1 MMFQARNLFPSEAAD
16 EICKVLGLKPNALVE
31 PMVGKGNYR
40 IAGTE
45 DRLEIRFKKA
55 RIVHGFYSERA
66 EKARRQAVKAA
77 EEKKKKEAD
86 ILAYKKAICD
96 RYGNAG
102 QKSSGRK
109 T

>member
-55 RIVHGFYSERA
+55 RIVRGFYSERA
-66 EKARRQAVKAA
+66 EKARRQAVKG
-77 EEKKKKEAD
+77 
-86 ILAYKKAICD
+86 C
-96 RYGNAG
+96 
-102 QKSSGRK
+102 GRK
-109 T
+109 EEEGGRHFGLQESYSRPLRQCWPEIFWS

>member
-1 MMFQARNLFPSEAAD
+1 MMFQARNLFPSETAD

-55 RIVHGFYSERA
+55 RVVHGFYSERA
-66 EKARRQAVKAA
+66 EKARRQAVKEA
-77 EEKKKKEAD
+77 EREAKKEDD
-86 ILAYKKAICD
+86 IIAYKKALRS

-102 QKSSGRK
+102 QKSFGRK